1 MKRILVKDL
10 RGWLGKEVESDFL
23 VARKVIKS
31 TRDGSPY
38 LELLLGDASGYVK
51 GVAFDAVRSL
61 DNMIEEGRVMRI
73 RGLVD
78 TFNEMLQI
86 KVQRAQ
92 VVDDFD
98 VLDFVPKTEEDLD
111 ALVRR
116 FREIQSEVLNPYL
129 RELLCRIF
137 DDEEFF
143 ERFKLA
149 PAAKGF
155 HQNYLGGLLEH
166 TVRIA
171 EMAQRIAPLYR
182 VIDVDL
188 LVTGALVHDISKVEE
203 FTTFPAIDYT
213 DIGRM
218 IGHIPLGYRFVLG
231 KIEGMADFRDGFPE
245 DLSMKLLHMILSH
258 HGQQDW
264 GSPVVPK
271 IVEAQVLHYLDNME
285 AKIWM
290 FRDAENY
297 RVPGTRWSEWMRNLE
312 RFVYLGEEK
321 EEGET

>member
-10 RGWLGKEVESDFL
+10 RGWIGKEVESDFL
-23 VARKVIKS
+23 VSRKIVKS
-31 TRDGSPY
+31 TRDGSPF
-38 LELLLGDASGYVK
+38 LDLLLSDVSGSVK
-51 GVAFDAVRSL
+51 GVAFEGVQSL
-61 DNMIEEGRVMRI
+61 SNVMEEGRVMRL

-86 KVQRAQ
+86 KVQRAEA
-92 VVDDFD
+92 VSDFD
-98 VLDFVPKTEEDLD
+98 VMDFIPRTDEDLD

-116 FREIQSEVLNPYL
+116 FKEIQSEVMNPYL
-129 RELLCRIF
+129 KELLGRIF

-143 ERFKLA
+143 ERFKIA

-166 TVRIA
+166 SVRIA
-171 EMAQRIAPLYR
+171 EMAKLVAPLYR
-182 VIDVDL
+182 FIDVDL

-203 FTTFPAIDYT
+203 FSIFPAIDYT
-213 DIGRM
+213 DVGRM
-218 IGHIPLGYRFVLG
+218 IGHISLGYRFVHK
-231 KIEGMADFRDGFPE
+231 KIESMTDFRDGFPE
-245 DLSMKLLHMILSH
+245 ELAMKLLHMILSH

-264 GSPVVPK
+264 GSPVVPV

-285 AKIWM
+285 ARIWM

-297 RVPGTRWSEWMRNLE
+297 RVPGTHWSEWRQNLS
-312 RFVYLGEEK
+312 RFVYLGEE
-321 EEGET
+321 EGDD